1 MKPISADDGERIGR
15 LSSCVIQAFSWL
27 LLLSE
32 PSFAAFYTAVHVLDV
47 SSLSE
52 FLDSRG
58 QADLSV
64 RWMDGCH
71 IV

>member
-32 PSFAAFYTAVHVLDV
+32 PRA
-47 SSLSE
+47 SLPFTPPYMFWMLAHSPD
-52 FLDSRG
+52 FLIPEVKRTC
-58 QADLSV
+58 
-64 RWMDGCH
+64 R
-71 IV
+71 